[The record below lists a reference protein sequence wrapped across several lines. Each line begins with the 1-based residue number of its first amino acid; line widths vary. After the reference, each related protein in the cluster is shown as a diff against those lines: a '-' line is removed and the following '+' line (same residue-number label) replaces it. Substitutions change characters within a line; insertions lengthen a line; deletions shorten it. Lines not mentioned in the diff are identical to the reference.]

1 MGVDVITD
9 FNGLNGGADDG
20 DVLRFEGVGVG
31 AFAYLGSGAF
41 TGGLDNSEARVVGG
55 QVLVDAN
62 GDGVVDITIT
72 LSGLTN
78 ANQLTVDDFLF
89 V

>member
-1 MGVDVITD
+1 MNEGR
-9 FNGLNGGADDG
+9 FPRPWR
-20 DVLRFEGVGVG
+20 LRSLLSHHRG
-31 AFAYLGSGAF
+31 AFHIQIIEAEKAS
-41 TGGLDNSEARVVGG
+41 LDHSEARVVGG

-62 GDGVVDITIT
+62 GDGIVDITIT